1 MRRVLQ
7 SFLSSSSSSL
17 ATTLRC
23 ESQSKYLCPHSNAN
37 QNSRTPFQTAYPCE
51 IWPYRLR
58 SRGLIVTLTTSV
70 VAIFFNTFVNP
81 IALERIGW
89 KYYFVFIVMLI
100 LLGIT
105 VYFFYPETRGH
116 TLEQMAVLFDGGA
129 EIPSPADMAQRS
141 RSLVSEKNAM
151 VVSSE
156 HEERV

>member
-1 MRRVLQ
+1 MT
-7 SFLSSSSSSL
+7 S
-17 ATTLRC
+17 RC
-23 ESQSKYLCPHSNAN
+23 ESHLEDLSLDSRADQD
-37 QNSRTPFQTAYPCE
+37 SRTPFQTAYPCE

-89 KYYFVFIVMLI
+89 KYYFVFVVMLI

-116 TLEQMAVLFDGGA
+116 TLEQMAVLFDGDS
-129 EIPSPADMAQRS
+129 EIPSPAEMAQRS
-141 RSLVSEKNAM
+141 KSLVSEKNAM
-151 VVSSE
+151 IVSSE
-156 HEERV
+156 HEERL

>member
-1 MRRVLQ
+1 M
-7 SFLSSSSSSL
+7 
-17 ATTLRC
+17 TLRC
-23 ESQSKYLCPHSNAN
+23 KLYLPSFVLVPNADRRT
-37 QNSRTPFQTAYPCE
+37 RTPFQTAYPCE

-58 SRGLIVTLTTSV
+58 SRGLAVTLTTSV

-81 IALERIGW
+81 VALESIGW

-105 VYFFYPETRGH
+105 VYFFYRETRGH
-116 TLEQMAVLFDGGA
+116 TLEQMAVLFDGDA

>member
-1 MRRVLQ
+1 
-7 SFLSSSSSSL
+7 
-17 ATTLRC
+17 
-23 ESQSKYLCPHSNAN
+23 
-37 QNSRTPFQTAYPCE
+37 
-51 IWPYRLR
+51 
-58 SRGLIVTLTTSV
+58 V

-89 KYYFVFIVMLI
+89 RYYFVFIVMLV

-116 TLEQMAVLFDGGA
+116 TLEQMAVLFDGDS

>member
-1 MRRVLQ
+1 
-7 SFLSSSSSSL
+7 
-17 ATTLRC
+17 
-23 ESQSKYLCPHSNAN
+23 
-37 QNSRTPFQTAYPCE
+37 
-51 IWPYRLR
+51 
-58 SRGLIVTLTTSV
+58 V

-116 TLEQMAVLFDGGA
+116 TLEQMAVLFDGDS

-151 VVSSE
+151 AVSSE
-156 HEERV
+156 HEELVQG